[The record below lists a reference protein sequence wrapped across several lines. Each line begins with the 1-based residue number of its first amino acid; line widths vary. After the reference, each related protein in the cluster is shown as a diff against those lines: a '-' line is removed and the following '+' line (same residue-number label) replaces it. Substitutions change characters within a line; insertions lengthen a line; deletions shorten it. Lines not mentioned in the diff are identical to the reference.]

1 MKSITIH
8 RLDNS
13 LATLIQQ
20 EADRTGL
27 SLNKTIKLVLSKAFG
42 LQTTTT
48 TKKADFSKFSGVWT
62 EEEYRE
68 FEKNT
73 EDFERIDP
81 EDWK

>member
-8 RLDNS
+8 QLDDT
-13 LATLIQQ
+13 LASRIQD

-27 SLNKTIKLVLSKAFG
+27 SLNKTVKQLLAEALGISR
-42 LQTTTT
+42 
-48 TKKADFSKFSGVWT
+48 KKKKNDFSKFAGTWT

-81 EDWK
+81 EEWK